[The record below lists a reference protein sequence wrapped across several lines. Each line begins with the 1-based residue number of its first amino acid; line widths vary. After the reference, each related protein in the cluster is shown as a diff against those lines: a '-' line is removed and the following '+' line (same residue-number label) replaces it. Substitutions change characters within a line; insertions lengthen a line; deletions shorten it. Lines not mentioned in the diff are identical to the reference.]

1 MSLRIL
7 AAAAL
12 ALGLAACASSPSH
25 YDNGPA
31 YGGPSNY
38 PARCAN
44 CGTVERVEQVYGDN
58 HTSGA
63 GAVIGGIVGG
73 VLGSTVG
80 KGDGRKA
87 ATVVGVVGGAVAGNA
102 IEKHENQEGTFDVY
116 VRMDSGQKL
125 ILNQRDIGNIRA
137 GSYVEVENGRAR
149 MR

>member
-1 MSLRIL
+1 MHLRTL
-7 AAAAL
+7 SAAAL
-12 ALGLAACASSPSH
+12 ALSLAACASSPNH

-44 CGTVERVEQVYGDN
+44 CGTVERIEQVYGN
-58 HTSGA
+58 SHTSGG
-63 GAVIGGIVGG
+63 GAIIGGIVGG

-102 IEKHENQEGTFDVY
+102 IEKHENQEGTFDVF
-116 VRMDSGQKL
+116 VRMDNGQKL
-125 ILNQRDIGNIRA
+125 ILNQRDLGGIRE
-137 GSYVEVENGRAR
+137 GSYVEVYNNRAR
-149 MR
+149 LR

>member
-1 MSLRIL
+1 MNLRVFSAI
-7 AAAAL
+7 AL
-12 ALGLAACASSPSH
+12 ALSLAACATGPGY

-44 CGTVERVEQVYGDN
+44 CGTVERIEHVYGN
-58 HTSGA
+58 SHTSGA

-102 IEKHENQEGTFDVY
+102 IEKHENQEGSFDVY
-116 VRMDSGQKL
+116 VRMDNGQKL

-137 GSYVEVENGRAR
+137 GSYVDVANGKAHLR
-149 MR
+149 

>member
-1 MSLRIL
+1 MNLRVL
-7 AAAAL
+7 SAVVLAL
-12 ALGLAACASSPSH
+12 ALAACASTPR

-44 CGTVERVEQVYGDN
+44 CGTVERIEQVYGDN

-73 VLGSTVG
+73 VLGNTVG

-87 ATVVGVVGGAVAGNA
+87 ATVVGAVGGAVAGNA
-102 IEKHENQEGTFDVY
+102 IEKNGNEAGSFDVY

-125 ILNQRDIGNIRA
+125 ILNQRDLGGIREGA
-137 GSYVEVENGRAR
+137 YVEVFNGKAR
-149 MR
+149 LR